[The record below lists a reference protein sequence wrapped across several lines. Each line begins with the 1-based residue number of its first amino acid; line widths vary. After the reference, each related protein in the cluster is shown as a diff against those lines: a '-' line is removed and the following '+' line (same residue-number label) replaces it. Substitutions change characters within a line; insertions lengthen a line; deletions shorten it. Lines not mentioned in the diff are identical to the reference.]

1 MLHVRALR
9 HHAVRRARQARLRRR
24 PLRLQRRLV
33 RVLLRGRR
41 GLCRGHHPPP
51 GRSHPV
57 LGGPFFLLRAVL
69 ESLKDPPRLACW
81 LISNDKSPISERRS
95 FNGDAS
101 PSLFYLQT
109 PGAYP
114 DCEGGRGSVT
124 YRNAHF
130 IFNLCFFLE
139 GYIFV
144 NWVFSRKTA

>member
-41 GLCRGHHPPP
+41 GLRRVHHPPP
-51 GRSHPV
+51 GRSHPL

-81 LISNDKSPISERRS
+81 LLKSNDKSPISERRS

-101 PSLFYLQT
+101 PSLFICKPLALT
-109 PGAYP
+109 PTAKGEEDRPHIATLI
-114 DCEGGRGSVT
+114 S
-124 YRNAHF
+124 F
-130 IFNLCFFLE
+130 SIFA
-139 GYIFV
+139 
-144 NWVFSRKTA
+144 FS